1 MYVSLVR
8 VPSGRARASRRRDVA
23 GWRLRFIDK
32 RQPAAASTKLSS
44 SSLIILTSVVYYT
57 LTFLTTPLARVF
69 NAYKKRE
76 AVRMVRN
83 LRCRG
88 KRLVLNFRCGLSNYK
103 YHGAVACVNG
113 KKKDEIDAGRVTG
126 FGFALCV

>member
-1 MYVSLVR
+1 MYVSFVR

-88 KRLVLNFRCGLSNYK
+88 KRLVLNFRCGTTTVRTRGCFK
-103 YHGAVACVNG
+103 RPPRCAV
-113 KKKDEIDAGRVTG
+113 TP
-126 FGFALCV
+126 